1 MLVLNLLLH
10 VLVSLQKLVV
20 LNLSQSK
27 SLIQVGFKVLLK
39 SRHLVLLLLDELVL
53 SSDDLLLS
61 FLHVLLSLVSLHF
74 VALVLDL
81 MGRSIVFLLGKLS
94 LDLLLVQKVS

>member
-1 MLVLNLLLH
+1 M
-10 VLVSLQKLVV
+10 

-94 LDLLLVQKVS
+94 LDLLLVQKVC